1 MLKFI
6 RKNIFIILIFI
17 ITLFLGFLT
26 FLTFIDKSFIE
37 LTDENLQY
45 LLVSNILLLL
55 VFFSM
60 IFIEIKNSIKNEIA
74 IEGSRANRKYITF
87 FSLFTLIPSI
97 LISVFSLF
105 LFSFALEKYFDKKIT
120 TAVSNSYQLAIN
132 YVSTVRNK
140 VESDIVLAAFDL
152 NKNVSIFN
160 ENKQRF
166 ENYLNSQKL
175 VRKLDAIFLIDNS
188 GKLLMSTDRNQI
200 QYIPP
205 STEQLKM
212 VLNDE
217 RPLKILNAYKNTSAA
232 LMRLAN
238 YDNTFIYIIKY
249 LDPKISQYLTE
260 SSEALDFYYTVQ
272 DKRTGIKFSFAIIY
286 IIIVTLLLFLS
297 ISIAIR
303 FSSRFF
309 LSINNLISA
318 STNIG
323 KGNLNSKVP
332 EIKTDKELEVLNKNF
347 NQMIDRLK
355 YQQNKLLANERH
367 EAWESVARKIAHEIK
382 NPLTPIQLIIDS
394 LRKKYSE
401 LFDEK
406 NKESFLEKIKTI
418 NKQIKLIEKL
428 VNEFSDFARMPK
440 PIFKKNELNKVI
452 KDSINLMKTNDKDI
466 DFNFVSEKAY
476 YVNSDI
482 EQLNRVFIN
491 LFKNSIES
499 LKEKHEK
506 MGNFQKKIDVEIQL
520 INEYINI
527 VVQDNGTGFTNSDLR
542 IFSKPYFTTKKEGS
556 GLGLSIVEKILNDH
570 NGFIEF
576 IPQKEGAK
584 IKLLLPKYVNWNFNN
599 WW

>member
-97 LISVFSLF
+97 LISIFSLF

-440 PIFKKNELNKVI
+440 PIFKKNELNKII

-466 DFNFVSEKAY
+466 VINFNTEEVH
-476 YVNSDI
+476 YVNSDT

-499 LKEKHEK
+499 LKEKHQK
-506 MGNFQKKIDVEIQL
+506 TGDFKKKIDVEIQL
-520 INEYINI
+520 INDYISI
-527 VVQDNGTGFTNSDLR
+527 VVQDNGTGFTNNDLKTL
-542 IFSKPYFTTKKEGS
+542 SKPYFTTKKEGS

-576 IPQKEGAK
+576 ISQKEGAK
-584 IKLLLPKYVNWNFNN
+584 IKILLPKYVN
-599 WW
+599 

>member
-6 RKNIFIILIFI
+6 KKNIFIIIIFI

-26 FLTFIDKSFIE
+26 FLTFIDKSFIN
-37 LTDENLQY
+37 LSDKNLQY
-45 LLVSNILLLL
+45 LLASNILLLL
-55 VFFSM
+55 VFFFM
-60 IFIEIKNSIKNEIA
+60 IFVEIKNSIRNEIV

-120 TAVSNSYQLAIN
+120 TAVSNSYQLAVN

-140 VESDIVLAAFDL
+140 VESDIVLVAFDL
-152 NKNVSIFN
+152 NKNVSIYKKD
-160 ENKQRF
+160 KQRF
-166 ENYLNSQKL
+166 GNYLNSQKL

-188 GKLLMSTDRNQI
+188 GNLLMSTDINSSR
-200 QYIPP
+200 YLPP
-205 STEQLKM
+205 SKEQLNM

-232 LMRLAN
+232 LMKLTN
-238 YDNTFIYIIKY
+238 FDNTYIYILKY

-260 SSEALDFYYTVQ
+260 SSEAIDFYYTVQ

-382 NPLTPIQLIIDS
+382 NPLTPIQLIIDN

-406 NKESFLEKIKTI
+406 NRVSFLDKIKTI
-418 NKQIKLIEKL
+418 NKQVKLIEKL

-440 PIFKKNELNKVI
+440 PIFKKNELNKII
-452 KDSINLMKTNDKDI
+452 KDSINLMKMNDKDI
-466 DFNFVSEKAY
+466 AINFFSKNVF

-506 MGNFQKKIDVEIQL
+506 KGDFQKKIDVEIQL
-520 INEYINI
+520 INDYINI
-527 VVQDNGTGFTNSDLR
+527 IVKDNGLGFTNNDLR
-542 IFSKPYFTTKKEGS
+542 IFSKPYFTTKKKGS

-576 IPQKEGAK
+576 ISPEEGAK
-584 IKLLLPKYVNWNFNN
+584 IKILLPKYVN
-599 WW
+599 